1 MAVNR
6 QTKKIQN
13 KYSLPIDFPSGIC
26 YSTRE
31 VKQSRQE
38 SEVSKVFT
46 ENIINWLLE
55 MDFIAEEDIDAVAS
69 DLQKI
74 REVAPRF
81 FMMLA
86 LEADR

>member
-1 MAVNR
+1 M
-6 QTKKIQN
+6 
-13 KYSLPIDFPSGIC
+13 
-26 YSTRE
+26 
-31 VKQSRQE
+31 
-38 SEVSKVFT
+38 FT

-55 MDFIAEEDIDAVAS
+55 MDFIAEEDIDAVTS

>member
-1 MAVNR
+1 M
-6 QTKKIQN
+6 
-13 KYSLPIDFPSGIC
+13 
-26 YSTRE
+26 
-31 VKQSRQE
+31 
-38 SEVSKVFT
+38 FT

-55 MDFIAEEDIDAVAS
+55 MDYITEEDINDVTS